1 MKAVILTEGSK
12 DIGFGHITRCLAL
25 YEAFKDKNVQP
36 VFIINGDSSI
46 KYLLR
51 EKKYQ
56 LFNWLKEK
64 NKLFNILREA
74 GIVVI
79 DSYLAS
85 RDLYNK
91 ISEIIP
97 SGILAMVDDYNRIK
111 YPEGIVINP
120 SIYMDRLNYPQK
132 EGMVYLLGKDYVILR
147 KAFQKIPVKRI
158 NKKARDVL
166 IMFGGIN
173 HSALMHKII
182 DYLEKIFDFNFY
194 VVEPMKN
201 RLSARRVLNLMLNAD
216 ICISGG
222 GQTTHELA
230 RVGVPTIGVC
240 FAKNQRR
247 NLKGWQENGF
257 IEYAGWHNDN
267 NVVVKIKNAIEKLM
281 PYAERVRRNNIGRK
295 FVDGKGSQRI
305 IHKLLHNN

>member
-240 FAKNQRR
+240 FAK
-247 NLKGWQENGF
+247 
-257 IEYAGWHNDN
+257 
-267 NVVVKIKNAIEKLM
+267 
-281 PYAERVRRNNIGRK
+281 
-295 FVDGKGSQRI
+295 
-305 IHKLLHNN
+305 